1 MPNNNIATNGMYRI
15 QISIIV
21 EGMIE
26 EEEGEVE
33 VDDNVTMY
41 DLIVS
46 IFRREILHI

>member
-1 MPNNNIATNGMYRI
+1 MPNNNIAINGMYLI

>member
-1 MPNNNIATNGMYRI
+1 MPNNNIAINGMYLI

-26 EEEGEVE
+26 EEEGE

>member
-1 MPNNNIATNGMYRI
+1 MPNNNIAINGMYLI

-21 EGMIE
+21 EGIMELEVDE
-26 EEEGEVE
+26 EE